1 MSNESLGTPINN
13 YGLTDQVIDRIT
25 TALIHKELKPGDK
38 LPTENE
44 LVALLKVGR
53 SSVREAIKVLQAM
66 GVVEVRRGDGTY
78 VSSQVSGIAVNPMLY
93 QLLLER
99 GTMEDLLELRV
110 MFEPA
115 YTLLAARKATEE
127 DFKSIKEAQQH
138 CEKLALQ
145 NKHTGDDDIAFHTA
159 ILHATHN
166 PYVIRIGEVIL
177 KVFMESINRSST
189 QSPSSVIED
198 HRKIYDALLSRN
210 ETALNA
216 AVLHS
221 FQGWIQHQDMAS
233 ETKRGG

>member
-1 MSNESLGTPINN
+1 MNKDSFGTPINS

-38 LPTENE
+38 IPTENE
-44 LVALLKVGR
+44 LVAMLKVGR

-78 VSSQVSGIAVNPMLY
+78 VSSKASGNAVNPMLY

-115 YTLLAARKATEE
+115 FALLAARKATEE
-127 DFKSIKEAQQH
+127 DFEKIKAAQQH
-138 CEKLALQ
+138 CEKLALE

-166 PYVIRIGEVIL
+166 PYVIRIGELIL
-177 KVFMESINRSST
+177 KMFVESISRSST
-189 QSPSSVIED
+189 QCPSTVIED
-198 HRKIYDALLSRN
+198 HRRICDALLCRDAD
-210 ETALNA
+210 ALNA

-221 FQGWIQHQDMAS
+221 FQGWIQHQ
-233 ETKRGG
+233 K